1 MSGGN
6 SIKIILLGESGVG
19 KTNIINV
26 ALNKGFEQN
35 SISSVHSSF
44 LEGILDYDNKQ
55 YPYALWDTA
64 GQEIYRS
71 LNKIFIKGSKIIIFV
86 YAIDNKYSFSQLEY
100 WINNAKDTLGEGK
113 YVMAI
118 LGNKTDLFEE
128 QTVPNEDAKKL
139 AEQYKMKFTTT
150 SALLDK
156 VGIQK
161 FLKELIIDYVNLID
175 PEEENNICLKLKN
188 QTKENQKKKKFC

>member
-188 QTKENQKKKKFC
+188 QTKENPKKKKFC